1 MNRFKWKLC
10 KAIQFLQ
17 SKGAFIG
24 LTENNIQELANLE
37 IILLKDSRLTS
48 AWTGP
53 FVDEEEELISKT
65 FANTSKEF
73 PLKAKGKV
81 QFKKEIIKEDV
92 QG

>member
-1 MNRFKWKLC
+1 
-10 KAIQFLQ
+10 
-17 SKGAFIG
+17 
-24 LTENNIQELANLE
+24 
-37 IILLKDSRLTS
+37 
-48 AWTGP
+48 
-53 FVDEEEELISKT
+53 VDEEEELISKT